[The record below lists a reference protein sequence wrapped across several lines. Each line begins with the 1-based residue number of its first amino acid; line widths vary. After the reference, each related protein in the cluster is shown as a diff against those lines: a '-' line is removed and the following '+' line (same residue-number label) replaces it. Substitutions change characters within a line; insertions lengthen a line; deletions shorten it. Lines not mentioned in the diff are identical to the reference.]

1 MAPWYNEDI
10 KEQRTVGR
18 KKKRRWRNSGLQV
31 DRQGYS
37 DQCIHVKN
45 LIWKAKMEYYSS
57 LVQDAGTD
65 SRRLFQIINRF
76 LPRKPEK
83 LYPTC

>member
-31 DRQGYS
+31 DRQGYI